1 MIRYHKTV
9 PERYTV
15 NPVGENSQYGMT
27 GSLPLVALNCV
38 S

>member
-15 NPVGENSQYGMT
+15 NPVGEQAIPRFRDPG
-27 GSLPLVALNCV
+27 LP
-38 S
+38 

>member
-15 NPVGENSQYGMT
+15 NLVELSVGDFREIIGQ
-27 GSLPLVALNCV
+27 
-38 S
+38 